1 MGLKYKEIAARLG
14 IGMGTAYRLYMR
26 FVKTGDVAK
35 TKQPERPD
43 SRKIDYHHELY
54 IIALIHEN
62 PAIYLR
68 EVCAKIAEATGVSV
82 SGTTV
87 CKILH
92 KNGFSRKK
100 LTKIAL
106 QRSID
111 HRGAFMANILQYPR
125 EFIVW
130 VDETGSDRRDQL
142 RKFGYSIRGEP
153 ATCKRLLVRGTRV
166 SAVVGMSSNG
176 VLGYELYT
184 GSTDSIK
191 FLDFIRGTLI
201 PSMQQFPD
209 KHSILVMD
217 NCSIHHVQEVK
228 DMLVFYYCTC
238 HHTAPITTP

>member
-1 MGLKYKEIAARLG
+1 MTFLFGRNFWIF
-14 IGMGTAYRLYMR
+14 LYL
-26 FVKTGDVAK
+26 
-35 TKQPERPD
+35 
-43 SRKIDYHHELY
+43 H
-54 IIALIHEN
+54 
-62 PAIYLR
+62 
-68 EVCAKIAEATGVSV
+68 EVCVKIAEATGVSV

-111 HRGAFMANILQYPR
+111 HRGAFMADILQYPR

-166 SAVVGMSSNG
+166 SAVVGMSSKLTSNSSA
-176 VLGYELYT
+176 L
-184 GSTDSIK
+184 S
-191 FLDFIRGTLI
+191 
-201 PSMQQFPD
+201 
-209 KHSILVMD
+209 
-217 NCSIHHVQEVK
+217 
-228 DMLVFYYCTC
+228 
-238 HHTAPITTP
+238 